1 MSDTIA
7 TLFGDVPI
15 AKQYEWQWVEKH
27 FEPLKQWFLCD
38 GVTEIFV
45 DRFDSISI
53 ERNGKIEK
61 TDTTFVSEQTLQNLI
76 TQIALCLNQT
86 LTDESPIMDA
96 RLPDCSRLCC
106 TLPSV
111 TPQGATITLRV
122 TPRDSIGIDEL
133 VAYGALSEEMKVYLQ
148 GHIQQGSNMM
158 VSGNTGSGKTT
169 LLRALARFIPLN
181 ERVITCEDT
190 QELYLDWLPYR
201 VSLEAPN
208 RKDSEI
214 EMKNLIETS
223 LRMRPDRIWVGEIR
237 KAAAADAFL
246 QAINTGHSGC
256 VTTIHANNTIDAV
269 SRLQYLIASQGLI
282 SFDLAGKQIM
292 GSVNLL
298 IHASRHADYGRRITE
313 ITEIKD
319 GKCIPVF
326 RFNTEAMEHEHHA
339 NHQ

>member
-1 MSDTIA
+1 MNDTIP
-7 TLFGDVPI
+7 TLFGEVPI
-15 AKQYEWQWVEKH
+15 AKQYEWQWVETH
-27 FEPLKQWFLCD
+27 FKPLSKWYSSK

-53 ERNGKIEK
+53 ERNGVIEK
-61 TDTTFVSEQTLQNLI
+61 TESVFASEQELQRLI
-76 TQIALCLNQT
+76 IQIALCLNQT

-122 TPRDSIGIDEL
+122 APSDSISIEQL
-133 VAYGALSEEMKVYLQ
+133 VEFGALSSEMLTYLKR
-148 GHIQQGSNMM
+148 HIELGSNIL

-190 QELYLDWLPYR
+190 QELYLYWLLYR

-208 RKDSEI
+208 RKGSEV
-214 EMKNLIETS
+214 EMKNLIETA

-256 VTTIHANNTIDAV
+256 VTTIHANNSKDAV
-269 SRLQYLIASQGLI
+269 SRLQYLIASQGSI
-282 SFDLAGKQIM
+282 TFELAEKQIM
-292 GSVNLL
+292 GSVDLL

-326 RFNTEAMEHEHHA
+326 RFNTETMEHEHHA